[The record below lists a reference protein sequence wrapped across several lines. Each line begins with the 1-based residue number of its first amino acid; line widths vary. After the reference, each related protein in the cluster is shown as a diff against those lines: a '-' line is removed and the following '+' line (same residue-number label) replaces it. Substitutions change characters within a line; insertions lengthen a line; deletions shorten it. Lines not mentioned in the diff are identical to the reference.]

1 MPLRPG
7 TAQTSYHSD
16 RLRFRP
22 LRFSW
27 TQHQQV
33 ARLIQS
39 VMVPTKAA
47 AGPNPQG
54 EALALMGV
62 ALLLLMQDLALLE
75 TPLAVS
81 PD

>member
-1 MPLRPG
+1 
-7 TAQTSYHSD
+7 
-16 RLRFRP
+16 

-27 TQHQQV
+27 IQHQQF
-33 ARLIQS
+33 ARLIQA
-39 VMVPTKAA
+39 VMAPSKAA
-47 AGPNPQG
+47 AGPNPKG

-62 ALLLLMQDLALLE
+62 ALLLLMQDLALRE

>member
-1 MPLRPG
+1 
-7 TAQTSYHSD
+7 
-16 RLRFRP
+16 
-22 LRFSW
+22 
-27 TQHQQV
+27 V
-33 ARLIQS
+33 ARLIQT
-39 VMVPTKAA
+39 VMAPSKAA

>member
-1 MPLRPG
+1 M
-7 TAQTSYHSD
+7 
-16 RLRFRP
+16 
-22 LRFSW
+22 
-27 TQHQQV
+27 
-33 ARLIQS
+33 ARLIQT
-39 VMVPTKAA
+39 VMAPNKAA
-47 AGPNPQG
+47 AGSKPQG